1 MDGMEVEI
9 EIEKEEPKKIE
20 EYEIEQALEDFMRV
34 AKHKKN
40 PELMKK
46 ILSRSEEKKK
56 DFESLDEL
64 KAFIK
69 GKQKEE
75 MAKLEG

>member
-1 MDGMEVEI
+1 MEVEI

-20 EYEIEQALEDFMRV
+20 EYEVEQALEDFMRV

-46 ILSRSEEKKK
+46 VFSKSDEKKK
-56 DFESLDEL
+56 AIESLDDL
-64 KAFIK
+64 KMVIK
-69 GKQKEE
+69 EKQNEE
-75 MAKLEG
+75 KAKLEG

>member
-40 PELMKK
+40 AKLMEMIMGKAD
-46 ILSRSEEKKK
+46 EKKK
-56 DFESLDEL
+56 AIESLDDL
-64 KAFIK
+64 KQAKADFFTKKSK
-69 GKQKEE
+69 G
-75 MAKLEG
+75 